1 MKTNVQSGK
10 ATVKSL
16 IENKFWKQKSYKQG
30 MIICVMRGLI
40 VDSTNLTMYERVK
53 NLLLKAFR
61 P

>member
-53 NLLLKAFR
+53 NLLLKVFK